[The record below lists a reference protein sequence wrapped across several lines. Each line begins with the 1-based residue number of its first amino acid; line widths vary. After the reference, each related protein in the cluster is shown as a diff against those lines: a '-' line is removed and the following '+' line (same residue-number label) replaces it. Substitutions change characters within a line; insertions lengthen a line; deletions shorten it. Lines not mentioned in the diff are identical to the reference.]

1 MPVPASLSSLRA
13 SIGAA
18 FRLRSASMANA
29 RPKSSVPNSAWLMTV
44 WGHAKPAAKALFA
57 TVPMAP

>member
-44 WGHAKPAAKALFA
+44 
-57 TVPMAP
+57 